1 MAGNYAVRTFDETGL
16 VVRGGVAAAY
26 EAAGTDLATVVPPD
40 FRLIQLIELDRTVEV
55 DAVKVTF
62 AALLKEV

>member
-1 MAGNYAVRTFDETGL
+1 MNKYAVRIFDETGL

-26 EAAGTDLATVVPPD
+26 EAAAASLATVVPPEY
-40 FRLIQLIELDRTVEV
+40 RLIQLIEINRTAEV

-62 AALLKEV
+62 VALIEEV

>member
-1 MAGNYAVRTFDETGL
+1 MNKYAVRIFDETGL

-26 EAAGTDLATVVPPD
+26 EAAAATLARVVPPEY
-40 FRLIQLIELDRTVEV
+40 RLIQLIEMDRTTEV

-62 AALLKEV
+62 AALIEEV